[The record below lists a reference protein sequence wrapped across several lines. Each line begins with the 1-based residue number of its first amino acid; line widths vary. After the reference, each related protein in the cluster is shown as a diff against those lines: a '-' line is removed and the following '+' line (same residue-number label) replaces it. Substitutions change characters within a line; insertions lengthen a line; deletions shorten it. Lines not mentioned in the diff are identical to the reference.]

1 MTLDKTSF
9 SSSRKL
15 DPPALAI
22 LEDLVILLL
31 LPRLAAAT
39 RFFFVRESDTNSSAL
54 EDELPFLTCDVVDEE
69 VAIKEAILKCCSCL
83 VALLLLLA
91 IISPP
96 PFSDVDLLIF
106 SFKRSNP
113 ENSESEEVVEAESE
127 SFSDSVSES
136 KCGSIMAFSS

>member
-1 MTLDKTSF
+1 MTLAKTSLL
-9 SSSRKL
+9 SSSKL

-39 RFFFVRESDTNSSAL
+39 RFFFVRESDTNLSAL

-83 VALLLLLA
+83 VALLLLA
-91 IISPP
+91 IISSP
-96 PFSDVDLLIF
+96 PFLDVDLLIF

-136 KCGSIMAFSS
+136 KCGSIMALSS